1 MSPHAAKQS
10 NSFPH
15 RILVV
20 DDDPAIRK
28 VSADLLAR
36 RGYEV
41 KTASDG
47 FEALA
52 KLQRAEPDVIISDLR
67 MPNMSGFEFL
77 SVVRRRF
84 PHVPVIV
91 ISSEFEGTMPIGV
104 LADVFF
110 TKSEY
115 KPEELI
121 TAIAELLEQ
130 SPLRA
135 EVAKP
140 HRAPVWFPRSSTNY
154 YVLTCTECLRSF
166 SVNTQYAGEPNVH
179 QAECVFCGAVVRYS
193 LQPEVTRKGMRRAQ
207 VPSRGRR
214 SS

>member
-1 MSPHAAKQS
+1 MSSLAAKQL

-20 DDDPAIRK
+20 DDDPAILRL
-28 VSADLLAR
+28 SAEFLAR

-41 KTASDG
+41 KTALDG
-47 FEALA
+47 FDALA

-91 ISSEFEGTMPIGV
+91 ISGEFDGTMPVGV
-104 LADVFF
+104 LADAFF
-110 TKSEY
+110 TKSQY
-115 KPEELI
+115 KPEQLI
-121 TAIAELLEQ
+121 TMIAELLER
-130 SPLRA
+130 SPLRR

-140 HRAPVWFPRSSTNY
+140 DRAPVWFPRSSTNY
-154 YVLTCTECLRSF
+154 YVLTCTDCLRSF
-166 SVNTQYAGEPNVH
+166 SINTEHAMVQGGHH
-179 QAECVFCGAVVRYS
+179 QAECVFCGAVVRYV
-193 LQPEVTRKGMRRAQ
+193 LQSEVARKDRA
-207 VPSRGRR
+207 S
-214 SS
+214 